1 MTAKEEIDRMWRER
15 LDKDNKSHNT
25 DSGME
30 LRSLELLVYALID
43 YVNELE
49 FKKENPSGKG

>member
-15 LDKDNKSHNT
+15 LDKDSKSHNT

-30 LRSLELLVYALID
+30 IRSLELLVYALID
-43 YVNELE
+43 YVNELK
-49 FKKENPSGKG
+49 FKKENQSGK